1 MAQQERKITF
11 FDYVVQDMVER
22 ELTLHQDST
31 MDMLSIS
38 DDYGYVRVP
47 LDSVVNMIAAIIDMY
62 KYRRGGK
69 DIIMKEI
76 SEKL

>member
-11 FDYVVQDMVER
+11 FDYVGQDMVER